1 MGDWYVWN
9 TKSVDDDIAKE
20 ESRVRAAADRWCEQ
34 DPGIARQGSEGF
46 SRMFIFN
53 LNAGS

>member
-9 TKSVDDDIAKE
+9 TKSVDDDIAKK

-34 DPGIARQGSEGF
+34 DPGIARQKDLKASQECLF
-46 SRMFIFN
+46 SI
-53 LNAGS
+53 

>member
-9 TKSVDDDIAKE
+9 TKSVDDDIAKK

-53 LNAGS
+53 LNPGS